1 MICTVPDNKS
11 REKEPAERSHLRVRV
26 SVCVC
31 VRSVISMENNAVA
44 APPGA
49 NAEGQTT
56 TTTTTAAA
64 AAAAAAATTIYPDQI
79 TSPSPSAA
87 SPSSSYTAP
96 KQELCVVAENASYGE
111 PLHWLFFTRVPC
123 PPGSGRGRRWQN
135 RGDER
140 VCGDVCRQRDWTGG
154 VGCGPGAEE
163 EEVIG
168 RGVNF
173 SYVWH
178 KVVARELDEGMMGTV
193 REVIELHQTEEP
205 RDGFD
210 GSGRGVGDYDEEEDV
225 QARVDRE
232 EAEEAEERARAEKRE
247 WECCQ
252 DWVGRVLVELVELG
266 IARRQDVLD
275 LALRADQHVYYP
287 DVVPRSAGEA
297 AAFGVVPLIE
307 HIKAAF
313 ADRGI

>member
-1 MICTVPDNKS
+1 M
-11 REKEPAERSHLRVRV
+11 
-26 SVCVC
+26 
-31 VRSVISMENNAVA
+31 
-44 APPGA
+44 
-49 NAEGQTT
+49 
-56 TTTTTAAA
+56 
-64 AAAAAAATTIYPDQI
+64 
-79 TSPSPSAA
+79 
-87 SPSSSYTAP
+87 
-96 KQELCVVAENASYGE
+96 
-111 PLHWLFFTRVPC
+111 
-123 PPGSGRGRRWQN
+123 
-135 RGDER
+135 
-140 VCGDVCRQRDWTGG
+140 
-154 VGCGPGAEE
+154 
-163 EEVIG
+163 
-168 RGVNF
+168 
-173 SYVWH
+173 
-178 KVVARELDEGMMGTV
+178 ARELDEGMMGTV